1 MASHHVPR
9 PTTSDILRFRYQH
22 GVNLGSMFVLEQWLS
37 PGMYD
42 YGVSGASELDAVVS

>member
-22 GVNLGSMFVLEQWLS
+22 GVNLGSVFVLEQWLS
-37 PGMYD
+37 LGMYD
-42 YGVSGASELDAVVS
+42 HGVSGASELDAVVA